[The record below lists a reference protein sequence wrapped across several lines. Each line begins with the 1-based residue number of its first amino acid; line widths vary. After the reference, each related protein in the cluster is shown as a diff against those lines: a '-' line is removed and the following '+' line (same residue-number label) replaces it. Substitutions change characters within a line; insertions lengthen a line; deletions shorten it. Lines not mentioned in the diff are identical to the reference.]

1 MWVPCFYLWA
11 CFPFYFL
18 HLSQHDRGYIQMTH
32 LNKAKTALGFLLW
45 IICWGDLFYSFW
57 ERSQGTLLAPVL
69 LVSPTLLGITMLLAT
84 FLIQLERRK
93 GVQSSGILLTFWLI
107 ALLCALAILRSKT
120 MTALKE
126 DAHVDLFRD
135 VTFYIYCCLVLA
147 QLVLSCFSDRSP
159 LFSETINDPNP
170 CPESGASFLSRIT
183 FWWITGQPVK
193 IMYSSSKEPTKPKG
207 SSKTDVNEEAEALIV
222 KSPQKERKPSLFK
235 VLYKTFG
242 PYFLMSFFFKAV
254 HDLMMFAGPEIL
266 KLLINFVNDKTA
278 PDWQGYFYTALLFVS
293 ACLQTLVLHQYFH
306 ICFVSG
312 MRIKTAVI
320 GAVYR
325 KALVITNSARKSSTV
340 GEIVNLMSVDAQRFM
355 DLATYINMIWSAPL
369 QVILALC
376 LLWLNLGPSVL
387 AGVAVMVLMVP
398 FNAVMAMKTK
408 TYQVAH
414 MKSKDNR
421 IKLMNEILNGIK
433 VLKLYA
439 WELAFKEK
447 VMDIRQEELKVLK
460 KSAYLAAVGTFT
472 WVCTPFLV
480 ALSTFAVYVM
490 VDENN
495 ILDAQKAFVSLAL
508 FNILRFP
515 LNILPM
521 VISSIVQ
528 ASVSLKRLRIFLSHE
543 ELEPDSIERRSVK
556 DGGGTNS
563 ITVKNATFTWARG
576 EPPTLNGIT
585 FSIPEGALVAVVG
598 QVGCGKSSLLS
609 ALLAEMD
616 KVEGHVA
623 LKGSVAYV
631 PQQAWIQNDSLREN
645 ILFGRQLQERY
656 YQAVLEACA
665 LLPDLEILP
674 SGDRTEIGE
683 KGVNLSGGQKQRV
696 SLARAVYCDAD
707 IYLFDDPLSAVDA
720 HVGKHIFESVVGPKG
735 MLKHKTRILV
745 THSISYLPQV
755 DVIVVMSGG
764 KISEMGSYQ
773 ELLARDGAFAE
784 FLRTYASA
792 EQEQD
797 AEDEGL
803 TGSSG
808 PGKETKQMENGM
820 LVTDGGGKPL
830 QRQLSSSSSYSGD
843 ISRQHNST
851 TELQKPGAKEE
862 ETWKLMEADKAQTGQ
877 VKLSVYWDYMKAIG
891 LFISFLSIFLFLCN
905 HVSSLASNYWLSL
918 WTDDPVVNGTQ
929 EHTKVRLS
937 VYGALGI
944 SQGIAVF
951 GYSMAVSIGGIF
963 ASRRLHLD
971 LLHNVLR
978 SPMSFFERTP
988 SGNLVNRFSKE
999 LDTVD
1004 SMIPQVIK
1012 MFMGSLFSVVGACI
1026 IVLLATPI
1034 AAVIIPPLGLVYFFV
1049 QRFYVAS
1056 SRQLKRLESVSRSPV
1071 YSHFNETLLGV
1082 SVIRAF
1088 EEQERFIRQS
1098 DLKVDENQKAYYPSI
1113 VANRWLAVRLECVG
1127 NCIVLFAA
1135 LFAVISRHSLS
1146 AGLVGL
1152 SVSYSLQVTAYL
1164 NWLVRMSSEME
1175 TNIVAVERLKEY
1187 SETEKEAP
1195 WQIQET
1201 APPSTWPQVGRV
1213 EFRDYG
1219 LRYREDLDLV
1229 LKHINVTIDGGEKV
1243 GIVGR
1248 TGAGKSSLTLGLF
1261 RINESA
1267 EGEIIIDGV
1276 NIAKIGL
1283 HDLRFKITI
1292 IPQDP
1297 VLFSGS
1303 LRMNLD
1309 PFSRYSDEEVWTS
1322 LELAHLKEF
1331 VSALPDKLNHECAE
1345 GGENLSVGQRQ
1356 LVCLARALLRKT
1368 KILVLD
1374 EATAAVDLETDDLIQ
1389 STIRT
1394 QFDDCTVLTIAHRL
1408 NTIMDYTR
1416 VIVLDKGAGRCV
1428 KDASDQIQP
1437 RLRSLHPKSGGAE
1450 ALRSP
1455 RPPAH
1460 SPHCLQHPCLVPR
1473 GRLRVIGAAVLR
1485 LSTVNVTTIVTIVP
1499 GTQIMLSPAVG
1510 PSRSWGA
1517 GRRPPP
1523 GLAAVATGS
1532 LLPPRTDERRVW
1544 TRSPRVGVSSLS
1556 ADLPARW
1563 PCCHPGSPSC
1573 CSSPV
1578 ARVASPLL
1586 GPSGAE
1592 GLLWLGRIQRT
1603 ECQAPPGVTSRYP
1616 KSPRVASWFPVLKSR
1631 PWCLLGCPGWRC

>member
-1 MWVPCFYLWA
+1 
-11 CFPFYFL
+11 
-18 HLSQHDRGYIQMTH
+18 MTP
-32 LNKAKTALGFLLW
+32 LNKTKTALGFLLW
-45 IICWGDLFYSFW
+45 IVCWADLFYSFW
-57 ERSQGTLLAPVL
+57 ERSRGIFLAPVF

-93 GVQSSGILLTFWLI
+93 GVQSSGIMLTFWLV
-107 ALLCALAILRSKT
+107 ALVCALAILRSKI

-126 DAHVDLFRD
+126 DAQVDLFRD
-135 VTFYIYCCLVLA
+135 ITFYVYFSLLLI

-159 LFSETINDPNP
+159 LFSETIHDPNP
-170 CPESGASFLSRIT
+170 CPESSASFLSRIT
-183 FWWITGQPVK
+183 FWWITGLIVRGYRQPLEGSDLWSLNKEDTSEQVVPVLVKNWKKECAKTRKQPVK
-193 IMYSSSKEPTKPKG
+193 VVYSSKDPAQPKE
-207 SSKTDVNEEAEALIV
+207 SSKVDANEEVEALIV
-222 KSPQKERKPSLFK
+222 KSPQKEWNPSLFK

-242 PYFLMSFFFKAV
+242 PYFLMSFFFKAI
-254 HDLMMFAGPEIL
+254 HDLMMFSGPQIL
-266 KLLINFVNDKTA
+266 KLLIKFVNDTKA
-278 PDWQGYFYTALLFVS
+278 PDWQGYFYTVLLFVT

-369 QVILALC
+369 QVILALY

-398 FNAVMAMKTK
+398 VNAVMAMKTK

-439 WELAFKEK
+439 WELAFKDK
-447 VMDIRQEELKVLK
+447 VLAIRQEELKVLK
-460 KSAYLAAVGTFT
+460 KSAYLSAVGTFT
-472 WVCTPFLV
+472 WVCTPFL
-480 ALSTFAVYVM
+480 
-490 VDENN
+490 
-495 ILDAQKAFVSLAL
+495 
-508 FNILRFP
+508 
-515 LNILPM
+515 
-521 VISSIVQ
+521 

-543 ELEPDSIERRSVK
+543 ELEPDSIERRPVK

-563 ITVKNATFTWARG
+563 ITVRNATFTWARSD
-576 EPPTLNGIT
+576 PPTLNGIT

-623 LKGSVAYV
+623 
-631 PQQAWIQNDSLREN
+631 I
-645 ILFGRQLQERY
+645 
-656 YQAVLEACA
+656 
-665 LLPDLEILP
+665 
-674 SGDRTEIGE
+674 

-696 SLARAVYCDAD
+696 SLARAVYSNAD

-720 HVGKHIFESVVGPKG
+720 HVGKHIFENVIGPKG
-735 MLKHKTRILV
+735 MLKNKTRILV
-745 THSISYLPQV
+745 THSMSYLPQV
-755 DVIVVMSGG
+755 DVIIVMSGG

-784 FLRTYASA
+784 FLRTYAST

-797 AEDEGL
+797 AEENGV
-803 TGSSG
+803 TGVSG
-808 PGKETKQMENGM
+808 PGKEAKQMENGM
-820 LVTDGGGKPL
+820 LVTDSAGKQL

-843 ISRQHNST
+843 ISRHHNST
-851 TELQKPGAKEE
+851 AELQKAEAKKE

-891 LFISFLSIFLFLCN
+891 LFISFLSIFLFMCN
-905 HVSSLASNYWLSL
+905 HVSALASNYWLSL
-918 WTDDPVVNGTQ
+918 WTDDPIVNGTQ

-951 GYSMAVSIGGIF
+951 GYSMAVSIGGIL
-963 ASRRLHLD
+963 ASRCLHVD
-971 LLHNVLR
+971 LLHSILR

-1004 SMIPQVIK
+1004 SMIPEVIK
-1012 MFMGSLFSVVGACI
+1012 MFMGSLFNVIGACI
-1026 IVLLATPI
+1026 VILLATPI
-1034 AAVIIPPLGLVYFFV
+1034 AAIIIPPLGLIYFFV

-1088 EEQERFIRQS
+1088 EEQERFIHQS

-1152 SVSYSLQVTAYL
+1152 SVSYSLQVTTYL

-1201 APPSTWPQVGRV
+1201 APPSSWPQVGRV
-1213 EFRDYG
+1213 EFRNYC
-1219 LRYREDLDLV
+1219 LRYREDLDFV
-1229 LKHINVTIDGGEKV
+1229 LRHINVTINGGEKV

-1267 EGEIIIDGV
+1267 EGEIIIDGI

-1309 PFSRYSDEEVWTS
+1309 PFSQYSDEEVWTS
-1322 LELAHLKEF
+1322 LELAHLKDF
-1331 VSALPDKLNHECAE
+1331 VSALPDKLDHECAE

-1394 QFDDCTVLTIAHRL
+1394 QFEDCTVLTIAHRL

-1416 VIVLDKGAGRCV
+1416 VIVLDKGEIQEYGAPSDLLQQRGLFYSMA
-1428 KDASDQIQP
+1428 KDA
-1437 RLRSLHPKSGGAE
+1437 G
-1450 ALRSP
+1450 
-1455 RPPAH
+1455 
-1460 SPHCLQHPCLVPR
+1460 LV
-1473 GRLRVIGAAVLR
+1473 
-1485 LSTVNVTTIVTIVP
+1485 
-1499 GTQIMLSPAVG
+1499 
-1510 PSRSWGA
+1510 
-1517 GRRPPP
+1517 
-1523 GLAAVATGS
+1523 
-1532 LLPPRTDERRVW
+1532 
-1544 TRSPRVGVSSLS
+1544 
-1556 ADLPARW
+1556 
-1563 PCCHPGSPSC
+1563 
-1573 CSSPV
+1573 
-1578 ARVASPLL
+1578 
-1586 GPSGAE
+1586 
-1592 GLLWLGRIQRT
+1592 
-1603 ECQAPPGVTSRYP
+1603 
-1616 KSPRVASWFPVLKSR
+1616 
-1631 PWCLLGCPGWRC
+1631 

>member
-1 MWVPCFYLWA
+1 MGLGCENAVRHSCLAPVVTKVMCLEVKDWNVTWNTSNPDFTKCFQNTVLVWVPCFYLWA

-18 HLSQHDRGYIQMTH
+18 YLSRHDRGYIQMTP
-32 LNKAKTALGFLLW
+32 LNKTKT
-45 IICWGDLFYSFW
+45 
-57 ERSQGTLLAPVL
+57 
-69 LVSPTLLGITMLLAT
+69 LLAT

-93 GVQSSGILLTFWLI
+93 GVQSSGIMLTFWLV
-107 ALLCALAILRSKT
+107 ALVCALAILRSKI

-126 DAHVDLFRD
+126 DAQVDLFRD
-135 VTFYIYCCLVLA
+135 ITFYVYFSLLLI

-159 LFSETINDPNP
+159 LFSETIHDPNP
-170 CPESGASFLSRIT
+170 CPESSASFLSRIT
-183 FWWITGQPVK
+183 FWWITGLIVRGYRQPLEGSDLWSLNKEDTSEQVVPVLVKNWKKECAKTRKQPVK
-193 IMYSSSKEPTKPKG
+193 VVYSSKDPAQPKE
-207 SSKTDVNEEAEALIV
+207 SSKVDANEEVEALIV
-222 KSPQKERKPSLFK
+222 KSPQKEWNPSLFK

-242 PYFLMSFFFKAV
+242 PYFLMSFFFKAI
-254 HDLMMFAGPEIL
+254 HDLMMFSGPQIL
-266 KLLINFVNDKTA
+266 KLLIKFVNDTKA
-278 PDWQGYFYTALLFVS
+278 PDWQGYFYTVLLFVT

-369 QVILALC
+369 QVILALY

-398 FNAVMAMKTK
+398 INAVMAMKTK

-421 IKLMNEILNGIK
+421 IKLMNEILSGIK

-439 WELAFKEK
+439 WELAFKDK
-447 VMDIRQEELKVLK
+447 VLAIRQEELKVLK
-460 KSAYLAAVGTFT
+460 KSAYLSAVGTFT

-480 ALSTFAVYVM
+480 ALCTFAVYVTI
-490 VDENN
+490 DENN
-495 ILDAQKAFVSLAL
+495 ILDAQTAFVSLAL

-543 ELEPDSIERRSVK
+543 ELEPDSIERRPVK

-563 ITVKNATFTWARG
+563 ITVRNATFTWARSD
-576 EPPTLNGIT
+576 PPTLNGIT

-623 LKGSVAYV
+623 IKGSVAYV

-645 ILFGRQLQERY
+645 ILFGCQLEEPY
-656 YQAVLEACA
+656 YRSVIQACA

-696 SLARAVYCDAD
+696 SLARAVYSNAD

-720 HVGKHIFESVVGPKG
+720 HVGKHIFENVIGPKG
-735 MLKHKTRILV
+735 MLKNKTRILV
-745 THSISYLPQV
+745 THGMSYLPQV
-755 DVIVVMSGG
+755 DVIIVMSGG

-784 FLRTYASA
+784 FLRTYAST

-797 AEDEGL
+797 AENGV
-803 TGSSG
+803 TGVSG
-808 PGKETKQMENGM
+808 PGKEAKQMENGM
-820 LVTDGGGKPL
+820 LVTDSAGKQL

-843 ISRQHNST
+843 ISRHHNST
-851 TELQKPGAKEE
+851 AELQKAEAKKE

-891 LFISFLSIFLFLCN
+891 LFISFLSIFLFMCN
-905 HVSSLASNYWLSL
+905 HVSALASNYWLSL
-918 WTDDPVVNGTQ
+918 WTDDPIVNGTQ

-951 GYSMAVSIGGIF
+951 GYSMAVSIGGIL
-963 ASRRLHLD
+963 ASRCLHVD
-971 LLHNVLR
+971 LLHSILR

-1004 SMIPQVIK
+1004 SMIPEVIK
-1012 MFMGSLFSVVGACI
+1012 MFMGSLFNVIGACI
-1026 IVLLATPI
+1026 VILLATPI
-1034 AAVIIPPLGLVYFFV
+1034 AAIIIPPLGLIYFFV

-1088 EEQERFIRQS
+1088 EEQERFIHQS

-1152 SVSYSLQVTAYL
+1152 SVSYSLQVTTYL

-1201 APPSTWPQVGRV
+1201 APPSSWPQVGRV
-1213 EFRDYG
+1213 EFRNYC
-1219 LRYREDLDLV
+1219 LRYREDLDFV
-1229 LKHINVTIDGGEKV
+1229 LRHINVTINGGEKV

-1267 EGEIIIDGV
+1267 EGEIIIDGI

-1309 PFSRYSDEEVWTS
+1309 PFSQYSDEEVWTS
-1322 LELAHLKEF
+1322 LELAHLKDF
-1331 VSALPDKLNHECAE
+1331 VSALPDKLDHECAE

-1394 QFDDCTVLTIAHRL
+1394 QFEDCTVLTIAHRL

-1416 VIVLDKGAGRCV
+1416 VIVLDKGEIQEYGAPSDLLQQRGLFYSMA
-1428 KDASDQIQP
+1428 KDA
-1437 RLRSLHPKSGGAE
+1437 G
-1450 ALRSP
+1450 
-1455 RPPAH
+1455 
-1460 SPHCLQHPCLVPR
+1460 LV
-1473 GRLRVIGAAVLR
+1473 
-1485 LSTVNVTTIVTIVP
+1485 
-1499 GTQIMLSPAVG
+1499 
-1510 PSRSWGA
+1510 
-1517 GRRPPP
+1517 
-1523 GLAAVATGS
+1523 
-1532 LLPPRTDERRVW
+1532 
-1544 TRSPRVGVSSLS
+1544 
-1556 ADLPARW
+1556 
-1563 PCCHPGSPSC
+1563 
-1573 CSSPV
+1573 
-1578 ARVASPLL
+1578 
-1586 GPSGAE
+1586 
-1592 GLLWLGRIQRT
+1592 
-1603 ECQAPPGVTSRYP
+1603 
-1616 KSPRVASWFPVLKSR
+1616 
-1631 PWCLLGCPGWRC
+1631 

>member
-1 MWVPCFYLWA
+1 MVVVLLVVMLLMTCFQNTVLVWVPCSYLWV

-18 HLSQHDRGYIQMTH
+18 YLSHHDRGYIQMTH
-32 LNKAKTALGFLLW
+32 LNKAKTVSLVGFYCDVRIGGW
-45 IICWGDLFYSFW
+45 SVCWGRGDCLMMVQGYRQPLESTDLWSLNK
-57 ERSQGTLLAPVL
+57 EDTSEQVVPVL
-69 LVSPTLLGITMLLAT
+69 VKNWKKECAKSRNASARLA
-84 FLIQLERRK
+84 R
-93 GVQSSGILLTFWLI
+93 
-107 ALLCALAILRSKT
+107 LARESAT
-120 MTALKE
+120 CRHQRACPRVG
-126 DAHVDLFRD
+126 A
-135 VTFYIYCCLVLA
+135 CC
-147 QLVLSCFSDRSP
+147 R
-159 LFSETINDPNP
+159 
-170 CPESGASFLSRIT
+170 GLSRRLL
-183 FWWITGQPVK
+183 
-193 IMYSSSKEPTKPKG
+193 SSLPH
-207 SSKTDVNEEAEALIV
+207 
-222 KSPQKERKPSLFK
+222 R
-235 VLYKTFG
+235 
-242 PYFLMSFFFKAV
+242 
-254 HDLMMFAGPEIL
+254 
-266 KLLINFVNDKTA
+266 LLINFVNDKKA
-278 PDWQGYFYTALLFVS
+278 PEWQGYFYTALLFIS

-325 KALVITNSARKSSTV
+325 KALVITNAARKSSTV

-369 QVILALC
+369 QVILALY
-376 LLWLNLGPSVL
+376 LLWL
-387 AGVAVMVLMVP
+387 
-398 FNAVMAMKTK
+398 
-408 TYQVAH
+408 VAH

-439 WELAFKEK
+439 WELAFKDK
-447 VMDIRQEELKVLK
+447 VLAIRQEELKVLK

-480 ALSTFAVYVM
+480 ALSTFAVYVT

-528 ASVSLKRLRIFLSHE
+528 VQAR
-543 ELEPDSIERRSVK
+543 P
-556 DGGGTNS
+556 GGFREGAWGKQGQRARKSPGCSSTNS
-563 ITVKNATFTWARG
+563 ITVKNATFTWARND
-576 EPPTLNGIT
+576 PPTLHGIT
-585 FSIPEGALVAVVG
+585 FSVPEGSLVAVVG

-616 KVEGHVA
+616 KVEGHVTV
-623 LKGSVAYV
+623 KGSVAYV
-631 PQQAWIQNDSLREN
+631 PQQAWIQNISLREN

-656 YQAVLEACA
+656 YKAVIEACA

-696 SLARAVYCDAD
+696 SLARAVYCDSD
-707 IYLFDDPLSAVDA
+707 VYLLDDPLSAVDA
-720 HVGKHIFESVVGPKG
+720 HVGKHIFENVVGPKG
-735 MLKHKTRILV
+735 LLKNKTRLLV
-745 THSISYLPQV
+745 THGISYLPQM
-755 DVIVVMSGG
+755 DVIIVMSGG

-773 ELLARDGAFAE
+773 ELLARDGAFADQPMEMVLCSIKCCEGEHVGQWAEE
-784 FLRTYASA
+784 FGGSGTSGSMVRVPSGEQCSDPTHVGQWAAQGLLRL
-792 EQEQD
+792 
-797 AEDEGL
+797 L
-803 TGSSG
+803 TLGRHGWWVCSVRC
-808 PGKETKQMENGM
+808 
-820 LVTDGGGKPL
+820 L
-830 QRQLSSSSSYSGD
+830 LSWS
-843 ISRQHNST
+843 
-851 TELQKPGAKEE
+851 
-862 ETWKLMEADKAQTGQ
+862 Q

-905 HVSSLASNYWLSL
+905 HVASLASNYWLSL
-918 WTDDPVVNGTQ
+918 WTDDPIVNGTQ

-944 SQGIAVF
+944 SQGERPQAPTC
-951 GYSMAVSIGGIF
+951 SC
-963 ASRRLHLD
+963 
-971 LLHNVLR
+971 
-978 SPMSFFERTP
+978 FFERTP

-1012 MFMGSLFSVVGACI
+1012 MFMGSLFNVIGACI
-1026 IVLLATPI
+1026 IILLATPM
-1034 AAVIIPPLGLVYFFV
+1034 AAVIIPPLGLIYFFV

-1127 NCIVLFAA
+1127 NCIVLFAS

-1195 WQIQET
+1195 WQIQDM
-1201 APPSTWPQVGRV
+1201 APPSDWPQVGRV

-1229 LKHINVTIDGGEKV
+1229 LKNINVTIDGGEKV

-1261 RINESA
+1261 RIKESA
-1267 EGEIIIDGV
+1267 EGEIIIDDI

-1309 PFSRYSDEEVWTS
+1309 PFSQYSDEEVWTS
-1322 LELAHLKEF
+1322 LELAHLKGF

-1416 VIVLDKGAGRCV
+1416 VIVLDKGEIR
-1428 KDASDQIQP
+1428 
-1437 RLRSLHPKSGGAE
+1437 E
-1450 ALRSP
+1450 
-1455 RPPAH
+1455 
-1460 SPHCLQHPCLVPR
+1460 
-1473 GRLRVIGAAVLR
+1473 
-1485 LSTVNVTTIVTIVP
+1485 
-1499 GTQIMLSPAVG
+1499 
-1510 PSRSWGA
+1510 W
-1517 GRRPPP
+1517 
-1523 GLAAVATGS
+1523 
-1532 LLPPRTDERRVW
+1532 
-1544 TRSPRVGVSSLS
+1544 
-1556 ADLPARW
+1556 
-1563 PCCHPGSPSC
+1563 GSPSD
-1573 CSSPV
+1573 
-1578 ARVASPLL
+1578 LL
-1586 GPSGAE
+1586 QRR
-1592 GLLWLGRIQRT
+1592 GLFYSMAKDAGL
-1603 ECQAPPGVTSRYP
+1603 V
-1616 KSPRVASWFPVLKSR
+1616 
-1631 PWCLLGCPGWRC
+1631 